1 MVVETQVITAYGR
14 KVPLLEIRRQMLTHH
29 EKYMHLLS
37 DADIKQLSEDDNIIK
52 VQLTKCGVSIE
63 ASMNL
68 ESLQDALSQ
77 IQRTRHL
84 VIWHDHATVL
94 GSGYILVTV
103 HALYD
108 EAVYLSD
115 QEYQEKVGQAIHK
128 GYVQHHIEE
137 PYTYIMAASS
147 SSKDKSYQ
155 QQIQYSFWW
164 KPLSEY
170 RIFYISMPQL
180 ALQNEC

>member
-1 MVVETQVITAYGR
+1 MYLTNGPTYLVLDVENVSSLGARYPLRPYPTVKFIQQERDEMIHNGTLSIGEPCAPFDVTRYRAAPGGTVETEVITVYGR

-37 DADIKQLSEDDNIIK
+37 DADIKQLSEDDIK

-94 GSGYILVTV
+94 GSGYILGLCM
-103 HALYD
+103 LYMR
-108 EAVYLSD
+108 
-115 QEYQEKVGQAIHK
+115 
-128 GYVQHHIEE
+128 
-137 PYTYIMAASS
+137 PYT
-147 SSKDKSYQ
+147 
-155 QQIQYSFWW
+155 
-164 KPLSEY
+164 
-170 RIFYISMPQL
+170 
-180 ALQNEC
+180 